1 MQILFTERGEPEY
14 PLKVN
19 GDVHS
24 ASREEAECLAGGW
37 GAGGEK
43 RDTCLY
49 RHFVLHSHL
58 TYFFFFNEN
67 ILDGNQKSWVPVLQI
82 PVTSLFTLVSLSLTL
97 ITTQFSS
104 SKSRHKGDL
113 CKLDGVGALNYYLL
127 CTQFISTDNH

>member
-1 MQILFTERGEPEY
+1 MP
-14 PLKVN
+14 
-19 GDVHS
+19 
-24 ASREEAECLAGGW
+24 SRRVGGGW
-37 GAGGEK
+37 GEEG
-43 RDTCLY
+43 
-49 RHFVLHSHL
+49 HL
-58 TYFFFFNEN
+58 PLQTFCSTFRSDLFFFFFNEN

-127 CTQFISTDNH
+127 CAQFISTDNH